1 MDSDNL
7 DSFIKKKCYRD
18 CRIISN
24 TKIKEEESDML
35 FELIG
40 KDLYQ
45 ELEKIANEVHNNK

>member
-24 TKIKEEESDML
+24 AKIKEEESDML